1 MRRRKLEQPF
11 TTPLNIRF
19 EMNTAKMK
27 KLEQIRAIAMM
38 MEQDDLKHVC
48 N

>member
-11 TTPLNIRF
+11 TTPLKICL
-19 EMNTAKMK
+19 EMNTAEMK

-38 MEQDDLKHVC
+38 ME
-48 N
+48 